1 MPQVVPQAMP
11 QVIPQAMPQVKPM
24 VEIEDHHGL

>member
-11 QVIPQAMPQVKPM
+11 QIVPQAMPQVKPM